1 MNENDIRAAMHNLD
15 TTLPAG
21 SLEPRQVASRVVER
35 HQRQMRLLTGIS
47 IFLWL
52 LAAAGVLYV
61 VYGALWHFYPRQKLL
76 MRDAALGKLTAE
88 KIDALQATH
97 FMVIEAATIILAA
110 SFIALTLA
118 ALCHCAA
125 GTCEPPG
132 DFAADKSAVWRK
144 SPSNSS
150 RRQRPRSSLSIVS
163 MRPWPRVLRALRAT
177 FVREALPPIGVTK
190 SIRYAK
196 NNPCMLLAFVHQPVD
211 Q

>member
-21 SLEPRQVASRVVER
+21 SLEPRQVASRVVKR

-61 VYGALWHFYPRQKLL
+61 VYGALWHFYPRQKQL

-88 KIDALQATH
+88 KIDAVQATH
-97 FMVIEAATIILAA
+97 FMVIEAATIVLAA

-118 ALCHCAA
+118 ALC
-125 GTCEPPG
+125 T
-132 DFAADKSAVWRK
+132 VLLVLV
-144 SPSNSS
+144 S
-150 RRQRPRSSLSIVS
+150 RRATLSQIN
-163 MRPWPRVLRALRAT
+163 RTAGGNLRAT
-177 FVREALPPIGVTK
+177 QAAAIDRAAV
-190 SIRYAK
+190 
-196 NNPCMLLAFVHQPVD
+196 LAS
-211 Q
+211 

>member
-21 SLEPRQVASRVVER
+21 SLEPRQVASRVVKR
-35 HQRQMRLLTGIS
+35 HQWQMRLLAGFS

-76 MRDAALGKLTAE
+76 LHDAALGKLSAE

-97 FMVIEAATIILAA
+97 FMVIEAATISPCGLIYRADVGGA
-110 SFIALTLA
+110 V
-118 ALCHCAA
+118 HCAA
-125 GTCEPPG
+125 SAREPSG
-132 DFAADKSAVWRK
+132 DIVADQSAAGGNLRATEVAAIA
-144 SPSNSS
+144 
-150 RRQRPRSSLSIVS
+150 RRSLSIVS
-163 MRPWPRVLRALRAT
+163 LAALPCALRPL
-177 FVREALPPIGVTK
+177 ALPSARTLLMSDVTTR
-190 SIRYAK
+190 IRYAK
-196 NNPCMLLAFVHQPVD
+196 NNSCMFLAFVHQSVD